1 MGFFSRLKQPT
12 STARPVP
19 GIAPVRDLATLN
31 QLEKDLADE
40 QAGHRETKAMLKESG
55 VNAAAASML
64 DLSPEGVQLIRVKPA
79 KTGNRY
85 AACFQGGYRVYG
97 VTGVEAL
104 SKLFKAKPNLGK
116 KYQANLA
123 AKLKENEKQ

>member
-12 STARPVP
+12 PPVRPVP
-19 GIAPVRDLATLN
+19 GIAPVKDLATLK

-40 QAGHRETKAMLKESG
+40 KAGHRETKAMLKESG

-64 DLSPEGVQLIRVKPA
+64 DLAPEGVQLIRVKPA

-85 AACFQGGYRVYG
+85 AACFQGGYHVYG

-104 SKLFKAKPNLGK
+104 SRLFKAKPNLGK

>member
-12 STARPVP
+12 SPMRPVP
-19 GIAPVRDLATLN
+19 GIAPVRDLAELK
-31 QLEKDLADE
+31 QLE
-40 QAGHRETKAMLKESG
+40 QALRNEKTDHQETKDQLKESG
-55 VNAAAASML
+55 INSATASML
-64 DLSPEGVQLIRVKPA
+64 DLAPEGVQLIRVKPA

-123 AKLKENEKQ
+123 AKLKENGTA